1 MALGTK
7 NACCV
12 VTRVVIAVSLSASS
26 YTARR
31 KFARIG
37 HLAVAPWNFTARPV
51 DNRLSQHYSEKF
63 LCCALWLH
71 DCIWPLV
78 WLLCLQKRRVAHL
91 RRLDGGEIRLL
102 VGRTDILA
110 ADIAE
115 IRVRLKND
123 LAVAAHAKVKT
134 GV

>member
-1 MALGTK
+1 MAFGTK
-7 NACCV
+7 TACFV

-26 YTARR
+26 CTARR

-37 HLAVAPWNFTARPV
+37 HLAFTAWSFTARPV
-51 DNRLSQHYSEKF
+51 DNRLSQRYSLKS
-63 LCCALWLH
+63 LCCSLWLH

-91 RRLDGGEIRLL
+91 RRLDGGEMRLL

-115 IRVRLKND
+115 I
-123 LAVAAHAKVKT
+123 
-134 GV
+134 